1 MKIKKILSGVVAGAL
16 ALSTLAGMSFATSA
30 EEAATPTAIKTW
42 MSDASTKA
50 SAWWGDANKDPFA
63 FGGDKDSE
71 GNPVAIPGDLSKAK
85 SLEVTLKTATDNIN
99 GSFGVGTG
107 EDFTWA
113 SADWSINY
121 DFDEAMWMLEDSD
134 VPEITVAASEALP
147 GEGNVYTITYTDIPT
162 ILGAT
167 PSAGA
172 TAEFKINGYNRTG
185 SARKW
190 VETPVELMTLK
201 VYDEN
206 GLPIIELPAAEE
218 SSSEVSSEEETS
230 SDVEVSSDEESS
242 EAPAPATTVI
252 KNWTSDASSK
262 ASAWWGDANKD
273 PFAFGGDK
281 DSEGNPVEYPLDW
294 SQAKSLEVKLATATD
309 NINGSFGVG
318 TGEDFTWASAD
329 WSINYDFDEAM
340 WMLEDSDAPEI
351 TVAASEALP
360 GEGNVYTVT
369 YTDIPTIL
377 GATPSAGATAEFKL
391 NGYNRTGSA
400 RKWVETPVDLIS
412 VVVKDADG
420 NTIFELPVVEE
431 ESSSEIESSSE
442 EESSSEIESSSEEES
457 SSEVEVEPTWTDNQD
472 GTFTLATHYLK
483 DSKDNNSLSIDP
495 AKLGITD
502 PSKVRAIKVN
512 AVTTGDNAYY
522 AWGMGADDAVDG
534 WTQAWNDEDTPNTVT
549 VEFPNG
555 LAAESWPYFQTSWN
569 NKGENTLTISFEVTF
584 AADPEPAEAGEV
596 KYQVSSDK
604 TAIRFVYIVD
614 EAVVAAAEN
623 GAIDIATADGVT
635 TTPVVKAYKSLKAG
649 GQTISAGEGKVF
661 IISPTV
667 KNVASD
673 VTATFK
679 LDGVKDATRTYT
691 YAG

>member
-1 MKIKKILSGVVAGAL
+1 MKIKKILSGVVAGTL

-30 EEAATPTAIKTW
+30 EEAVEATSIKTW

-63 FGGDKDSE
+63 FGGDKDKE
-71 GNPVAIPGDLSKAK
+71 GNPVEYPLDWSQAK
-85 SLEVTLKTATDNIN
+85 SLEVKLLTATDNIN

-121 DFDEAMWMLEDSD
+121 DFAEEMWMLEDSD
-134 VPEITVAASEALP
+134 KPEITVATEK
-147 GEGNVYTITYTDIPT
+147 E
-162 ILGAT
+162 
-167 PSAGA
+167 
-172 TAEFKINGYNRTG
+172 
-185 SARKW
+185 
-190 VETPVELMTLK
+190 
-201 VYDEN
+201 
-206 GLPIIELPAAEE
+206 
-218 SSSEVSSEEETS
+218 
-230 SDVEVSSDEESS
+230 
-242 EAPAPATTVI
+242 
-252 KNWTSDASSK
+252 
-262 ASAWWGDANKD
+262 
-273 PFAFGGDK
+273 
-281 DSEGNPVEYPLDW
+281 
-294 SQAKSLEVKLATATD
+294 
-309 NINGSFGVG
+309 
-318 TGEDFTWASAD
+318 
-329 WSINYDFDEAM
+329 
-340 WMLEDSDAPEI
+340 
-351 TVAASEALP
+351 LP

-391 NGYNRTGSA
+391 NGYNRVGEKKA
-400 RKWVETPVDLIS
+400 WVETPVDLIS

-420 NTIFELPVVEE
+420 NTIFELPVAED
-431 ESSSEIESSSE
+431 SSSEIESSSE
-442 EESSSEIESSSEEES
+442 ESSEESSIEESSSEGESSSEIESSSEEES
-457 SSEVEVEPTWTDNQD
+457 SSEVEVEPTWTDNND

-502 PSKVRAIKVN
+502 PSKVRSITLN
-512 AVTTGDNAYY
+512 ATTTGENAYY
-522 AWGMGADDAVDG
+522 AFGLGADDAVNG
-534 WTQAWNDEDTPNTVT
+534 WTQAWNNEDTPDTVT

-555 LAAESWPYFQTSWN
+555 LAESWPYFQTSWN

-584 AADPEPAEAGEV
+584 AADPEPAEAGDV

-604 TAIRFVYIVD
+604 TAIRFVYVVD

>member
-1 MKIKKILSGVVAGAL
+1 MKIKKILSGVVAGTL

-30 EEAATPTAIKTW
+30 EESTALKTW

-63 FGGDKDSE
+63 FGGDKDAE

-113 SADWSINY
+113 SVDWSINY
-121 DFDEAMWMLEDSD
+121 DFDEEMWVLDGSD
-134 VPEITVAASEALP
+134 DPAITVAAS
-147 GEGNVYTITYTDIPT
+147 
-162 ILGAT
+162 
-167 PSAGA
+167 
-172 TAEFKINGYNRTG
+172 AE
-185 SARKW
+185 
-190 VETPVELMTLK
+190 
-201 VYDEN
+201 
-206 GLPIIELPAAEE
+206 
-218 SSSEVSSEEETS
+218 
-230 SDVEVSSDEESS
+230 
-242 EAPAPATTVI
+242 
-252 KNWTSDASSK
+252 
-262 ASAWWGDANKD
+262 
-273 PFAFGGDK
+273 
-281 DSEGNPVEYPLDW
+281 
-294 SQAKSLEVKLATATD
+294 
-309 NINGSFGVG
+309 
-318 TGEDFTWASAD
+318 
-329 WSINYDFDEAM
+329 
-340 WMLEDSDAPEI
+340 
-351 TVAASEALP
+351 LP

-369 YTDIPTIL
+369 YTDIPAIL
-377 GATPSAGATAEFKL
+377 GATPSVGASAEFKI
-391 NGYNRTGSA
+391 NGYNRVGA
-400 RKWVETPVDLIS
+400 KKAWLETPVELLTLKVLDE
-412 VVVKDADG
+412 DG
-420 NTIFELPVVEE
+420 NPIIDLPAAEESSSEIESSSEE

-483 DSKDNNSLSIDP
+483 DSKDNNSYSIDP

-502 PSKVRAIKVN
+502 PSKVRSIKVN

-522 AWGMGADDAVDG
+522 AWGMGADDAVNG
-534 WTQAWNDEDTPNTVT
+534 WTQAWNDEDTPDTVT

-555 LAAESWPYFQTSWN
+555 LADESWPYFQTSWN

-596 KYQVSSDK
+596 KYQVSKDK

-614 EAVVAAAEN
+614 EVVVAAAEN

>member
-63 FGGDKDSE
+63 FGGDKDKE
-71 GNPVAIPGDLSKAK
+71 GNPVEYPLDWSQAK
-85 SLEVTLKTATDNIN
+85 SLEVKLLTATDNIN

-121 DFDEAMWMLEDSD
+121 DFDEEMWMLEDSD
-134 VPEITVAASEALP
+134 KPEITVATEK
-147 GEGNVYTITYTDIPT
+147 E
-162 ILGAT
+162 
-167 PSAGA
+167 
-172 TAEFKINGYNRTG
+172 
-185 SARKW
+185 
-190 VETPVELMTLK
+190 
-201 VYDEN
+201 
-206 GLPIIELPAAEE
+206 
-218 SSSEVSSEEETS
+218 
-230 SDVEVSSDEESS
+230 
-242 EAPAPATTVI
+242 
-252 KNWTSDASSK
+252 
-262 ASAWWGDANKD
+262 
-273 PFAFGGDK
+273 
-281 DSEGNPVEYPLDW
+281 
-294 SQAKSLEVKLATATD
+294 
-309 NINGSFGVG
+309 
-318 TGEDFTWASAD
+318 
-329 WSINYDFDEAM
+329 
-340 WMLEDSDAPEI
+340 
-351 TVAASEALP
+351 LP

-442 EESSSEIESSSEEES
+442 EESSSE
-457 SSEVEVEPTWTDNQD
+457 VEVEPTWTDNQD

-495 AKLGITD
+495 KSMGIED

-522 AWGMGADDAVDG
+522 AWGFGANAEDG
-534 WTQAWNDEDTPNTVT
+534 TETGTWTQAWNDEDTPDTVT

-555 LAAESWPYFQTSWN
+555 IAAESWPYFQTSWN

>member
-1 MKIKKILSGVVAGAL
+1 MKIKKILSGVVAGTL

-30 EEAATPTAIKTW
+30 EEAVEATSIKTW

-50 SAWWGDANKDPFA
+50 SAWWGDANKDPFE
-63 FGGDKDSE
+63 FGGDKDKE
-71 GNPVAIPGDLSKAK
+71 GNPVEYPLDWSQAK
-85 SLEVTLKTATDNIN
+85 SLEVKLLTATDNIN

-121 DFDEAMWMLEDSD
+121 DFAEEMWMLEDSD
-134 VPEITVAASEALP
+134 KPEITVATEK
-147 GEGNVYTITYTDIPT
+147 E
-162 ILGAT
+162 
-167 PSAGA
+167 
-172 TAEFKINGYNRTG
+172 
-185 SARKW
+185 
-190 VETPVELMTLK
+190 
-201 VYDEN
+201 
-206 GLPIIELPAAEE
+206 
-218 SSSEVSSEEETS
+218 
-230 SDVEVSSDEESS
+230 
-242 EAPAPATTVI
+242 
-252 KNWTSDASSK
+252 
-262 ASAWWGDANKD
+262 
-273 PFAFGGDK
+273 
-281 DSEGNPVEYPLDW
+281 
-294 SQAKSLEVKLATATD
+294 
-309 NINGSFGVG
+309 
-318 TGEDFTWASAD
+318 
-329 WSINYDFDEAM
+329 
-340 WMLEDSDAPEI
+340 
-351 TVAASEALP
+351 LP

-391 NGYNRTGSA
+391 NGYNRVGEKKA
-400 RKWVETPVDLIS
+400 WVETPVDLIS

-420 NTIFELPVVEE
+420 NTIFELPVAED
-431 ESSSEIESSSE
+431 
-442 EESSSEIESSSEEES
+442 SSSEIESSSEEES
-457 SSEVEVEPTWTDNQD
+457 SSEVEVEPTWTDNND

-502 PSKVRAIKVN
+502 PSKVRSITLN
-512 AVTTGDNAYY
+512 ATTTGENAYY
-522 AWGMGADDAVDG
+522 AFGLGADDAVNG
-534 WTQAWNDEDTPNTVT
+534 WTQAWNNEDTPDTVT

-555 LAAESWPYFQTSWN
+555 LAESWPYFQTSWN

-584 AADPEPAEAGEV
+584 AADPEPAEAGDV

-604 TAIRFVYIVD
+604 TAIRFVYVVD